1 MNIAAS
7 ETFISTM
14 VDRIVEAFLP
24 AQIVLFG
31 SHARG
36 TATERSDVDLL
47 VILPKVSDKRDTA
60 IEIRRVLGDLPVCKD
75 LERQSVLGRSGLLEK
90 GFQMQGAGPR
100 GIELLE
106 GAVEDAVV
114 PEMGVGVIQPNCR
127 RWDTDRGRAPVAGG
141 VLAAAANRR
150 SYFTQ

>member
-14 VDRIVEAFLP
+14 MDRIVEAFQP

-47 VILPKVSDKRDTA
+47 VILTNVSDKRDTA

-75 LERQSVLGRSGLLEK
+75 IVVATPEEVARRGHLVGTVLRSALREGKVIYERL
-90 GFQMQGAGPR
+90 
-100 GIELLE
+100 
-106 GAVEDAVV
+106 
-114 PEMGVGVIQPNCR
+114 
-127 RWDTDRGRAPVAGG
+127 
-141 VLAAAANRR
+141 
-150 SYFTQ
+150 

>member
-14 VDRIVEAFLP
+14 VDRIVEAFQP

-47 VILPKVSDKRDTA
+47 VILTNVSDKRDTA

-75 LERQSVLGRSGLLEK
+75 IVVATPEEVARRGHIMGTVLRSALRGGKVIYER
-90 GFQMQGAGPR
+90 P
-100 GIELLE
+100 
-106 GAVEDAVV
+106 
-114 PEMGVGVIQPNCR
+114 
-127 RWDTDRGRAPVAGG
+127 
-141 VLAAAANRR
+141 
-150 SYFTQ
+150 